1 MDETLTS
8 PTCSLDL
15 DSVQPLVSVVIPA
28 HNAAADLDSC
38 LASLAG
44 QLPAGSE
51 VIVVNDASTDATA
64 EVARRHGARL
74 FSRERRGGP
83 ASARN
88 WGCHEARGTWIFF
101 LDADVTVHPSTI
113 ATALAHLAANPGVDA
128 LFGSYDDAPGHP
140 GLVSQFRNLLH
151 HHVHQTGQ
159 FQQNTRP
166 AQTFW
171 TGCGWIR
178 RSAFLGLGGFDHW
191 LYEKP
196 AIEDIEFGYR
206 LHDAGHQTVL
216 ARDVLCKHNKHWTL
230 KSMLRTDFFQRGLPW
245 SLLMMRSTRPSSD
258 LNVDRTQKSAA
269 LAAAAAWLG
278 LMATAVSPVAGLLG
292 CLAAIALMVGLN
304 RQFFKLLYRK
314 GGLWLATA
322 GVGLMNLY
330 YLVCLSSY
338 ATALGLFILQNR
350 LGLFATGTKR
360 QQSRS
365 GDDLPRDTALMHG
378 DLSSYLG
385 MMDTCPR

>member
-1 MDETLTS
+1 MDETLAS
-8 PTCSLDL
+8 PTCSDEF
-15 DSVQPLVSVVIPA
+15 DSINPLLSVVIPA
-28 HNAAADLDSC
+28 HNAAADLEAC

-44 QLPAGSE
+44 KLPPGSE
-51 VIVVNDASTDATA
+51 VIVVNDASSDTTA
-64 EVARRHGARL
+64 DVARRHEARL
-74 FSRERRGGP
+74 FSREQRGGP

-101 LDADVTVHPSTI
+101 LDADVTVHPTTI
-113 ATALAHLAANPGVDA
+113 ATALAHLAANPHVDA
-128 LFGSYDDAPGHP
+128 LFGSYDDTPGHP

-159 FQQNTRP
+159 FTQNTRP

-171 TGCGWIR
+171 TGCGFIR
-178 RSAFLGLGGFDHW
+178 RSTFLGLGGFNHW
-191 LYEKP
+191 IYEKP

-216 ARDVLCKHNKHWTL
+216 ARDVLCKHNKRWTL
-230 KSMLRTDFFQRGLPW
+230 RTMLRTDFFQRGLPW
-245 SLLMMRSTRPSSD
+245 SLLMMRSTRPSTD
-258 LNVDRTQKSAA
+258 LNVDPTQKSAA
-269 LAAAAAWLG
+269 LAAASAWLG
-278 LMATAVSPVAGLLG
+278 LALAAFLPVAGLLV
-292 CLAAIALMVGLN
+292 CLAAVALMVSLN

-314 GGLWLATA
+314 DGLRLATA

-350 LGLFATGTKR
+350 LGLFVTGTKR
-360 QQSRS
+360 PKSQA
-365 GDDLPRDTALMHG
+365 GDDLPRDKAFMYG
-378 DLSSYLG
+378 DLSSYLRI
-385 MMDTCPR
+385 MDTCPR

>member
-8 PTCSLDL
+8 PTCSSDHNDL
-15 DSVQPLVSVVIPA
+15 QPLISIVIPA
-28 HNAAADLDSC
+28 YNAAADLRAC
-38 LASLAG
+38 LASLQG
-44 QLPAGSE
+44 QLPPGSE
-51 VIVVNDASTDATA
+51 VIVINDASTDITA
-64 EVARRHGARL
+64 DVARQYGARL
-74 FSRERRGGP
+74 FTREQRGGP

-88 WGCHEARGTWIFF
+88 WGCHEARGTWVFF
-101 LDADVTVHPSTI
+101 LDADVTIHPATI
-113 ATALAHLAANPGVDA
+113 ATALAHLHANPGLDA

-159 FQQNTRP
+159 FEQNTRP

-171 TGCGWIR
+171 TGCGFIR
-178 RSAFLGLGGFDHW
+178 RSTFLALGGFNHW

-206 LHDAGHQTVL
+206 LHDAGHKTVL

-245 SLLMMRSTRPSSD
+245 SLLMLRSTRPSTD
-258 LNVDRTQKSAA
+258 LNVDRTQKTAA
-269 LAAAAAWLG
+269 LAAATAWLG
-278 LMATAVSPVAGLLG
+278 IAATAISPIAGFTISSS
-292 CLAAIALMVGLN
+292 IALMVALN

-314 GGLWLATA
+314 GGLRLTTA

-330 YLVCLSSY
+330 YLVCLTSY

-350 LGLFATGTKR
+350 LGLFTTGMNRKT
-360 QQSRS
+360 SRT
-365 GDDLPRDTALMHG
+365 GDDLPRDKAFMYG

-385 MMDTCPR
+385 MMDPCPR